1 MDDWKEYS
9 RLVLSELE
17 RLDREI
23 KTQNNKLDIIRI
35 EIATLKTKASF
46 WGFISGALITGI
58 INLILDFS
66 RKP

>member
-17 RLDREI
+17 RLDKEM
-23 KTQNNKLDIIRI
+23 KDQNEKLDMIRI
-35 EIATLKTKASF
+35 EIATLKTKASL
-46 WGFISGALITGI
+46 WGFIAGALITGLLNFLFDI
-58 INLILDFS
+58 